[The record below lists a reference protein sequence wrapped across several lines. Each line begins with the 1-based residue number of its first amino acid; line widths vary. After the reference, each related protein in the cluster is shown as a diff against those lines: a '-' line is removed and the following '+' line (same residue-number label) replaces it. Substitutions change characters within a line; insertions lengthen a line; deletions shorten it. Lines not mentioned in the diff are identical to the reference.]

1 MDNFQMKVPEDSE
14 QESPSGKLF
23 LRFAATLLCVII
35 GFALMLLGY
44 MFAITVELDLQIF
57 LDYASICF
65 IVCVII
71 WVLIGLLAPFDLFQR
86 FFESLK
92 GVTIERLIVFIVI
105 LGTATILHWYL
116 VTIITKLLVTI
127 VTE

>member
-14 QESPSGKLF
+14 QESTSGKMF
-23 LRFAATLLCVII
+23 LRFAAILLCVII

-44 MFAITVELDLQIF
+44 MFAITFDLDLQVF
-57 LDYASICF
+57 LNYASTCF
-65 IVCVII
+65 FVCVII
-71 WVLIGLLAPFDLFQR
+71 WALVGLLAPFDLFQR

-105 LGTATILHWYL
+105 LGTATVMHWYL
-116 VTIITKLLVTI
+116 VTITTKILVTI
-127 VTE
+127 FTE

>member
-1 MDNFQMKVPEDSE
+1 MDNLQMKVPEDSE
-14 QESPSGKLF
+14 QESASGKLF
-23 LRFAATLLCVII
+23 LRFAATLLCIII
-35 GFALMLLGY
+35 GFTLMLMGY
-44 MFAITVELDLQIF
+44 MFAITFELDLQVF

-65 IVCVII
+65 LVCVII

-105 LGTATILHWYL
+105 LGIATVLHWYL
-116 VTIITKLLVTI
+116 VTITAKILVAI
-127 VTE
+127 FTE